1 MKYALD
7 FHSFARVFW
16 MIFFFKKKKIL
27 TSALYNLLLNC
38 FKSYPILNSFGCI
51 LLDFPASYLV
61 ASQPLP
67 PFGKYWMRELEAT
80 KKKDFPAPSQSL
92 HYPRRAAS
100 NTYTC
105 ILGIRW
111 GDCLMEDC
119 AQTSGRFCIM
129 RQTTRRNLPG
139 SLSHG
144 RLCST
149 AKSFGRFCCK
159 LAEDFHAKSSGGGIT
174 QRGSLISHCRKEK
187 DAGGFLGCR
196 KKKQFMT
203 ALEKSGAE
211 GFEPTNGGVKNR
223 CLATWRRPI

>member
-51 LLDFPASYLV
+51 LLDLPASYLV
-61 ASQPLP
+61 ASQPNKS

-80 KKKDFPAPSQSL
+80 KKKYFPAPSQSL

-105 ILGIRW
+105 ILGKSF
-111 GDCLMEDC
+111 D
-119 AQTSGRFCIM
+119 AV
-129 RQTTRRNLPG
+129 RNLKFVHP
-139 SLSHG
+139 
-144 RLCST
+144 
-149 AKSFGRFCCK
+149 FG
-159 LAEDFHAKSSGGGIT
+159 
-174 QRGSLISHCRKEK
+174 ISIPRKI
-187 DAGGFLGCR
+187 
-196 KKKQFMT
+196 MV
-203 ALEKSGAE
+203 GA
-211 GFEPTNGGVKNR
+211 FSAMR
-223 CLATWRRPI
+223 